1 MVTLGSHAYV
11 DRLVLGE
18 QTRSTL
24 EYDHFKFGEDLNK
37 MTMRS
42 VGSSLHI
49 EFTQF
54 VRMVSL
60 AVNSTNRQVELTF
73 ADPHGL
79 TAGDTITLGPFDAA
93 TTDAVIGAPTSEIV
107 GSQVIAIPGTNP
119 NTTLTFNITTARCK
133 PDHDT
138 HRKSATIGTHRSP
151 CANQHSRCQYAC
163 PKKHLEFHL
172 SVHEHRKVLICGL
185 KKNAAPH
192 SISGF
197 NFFGGGALV
206 VGCHRLPS
214 GRAF

>member
-37 MTMRS
+37 MTMRP

-54 VRMVSL
+54 VRMVSM

-79 TAGDTITLGPFDAA
+79 TAGDTITLGTFDAA
-93 TTDAVIGAPTSEIV
+93 TTDVVIGAPTSEIV
-107 GSQVIAIPGTNP
+107 GSHIIAIPGTNP
-119 NTTLTFNITTARCK
+119 NTTLTFNIVTQPA
-133 PDHDT
+133 
-138 HRKSATIGTHRSP
+138 
-151 CANQHSRCQYAC
+151 ANQTTTHTANPLPLVRIDRLAQINTVD
-163 PKKHLEFHL
+163 PNIL
-172 SVHEHRKVLICGL
+172 VRKNTL
-185 KKNAAPH
+185 
-192 SISGF
+192 
-197 NFFGGGALV
+197 NFASPYTNTERF
-206 VGCHRLPS
+206 
-214 GRAF
+214 